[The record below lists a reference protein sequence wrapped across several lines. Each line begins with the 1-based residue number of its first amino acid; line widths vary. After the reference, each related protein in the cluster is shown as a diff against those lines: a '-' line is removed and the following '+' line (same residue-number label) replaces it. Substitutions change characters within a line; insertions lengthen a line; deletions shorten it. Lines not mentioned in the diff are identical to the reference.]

1 MVKKTDK
8 TAPKTEQ
15 RMVHEKRVHPRRTLR
30 SQVIFEDESGEG
42 FIYFY
47 STDISIGGVFLE
59 SDIPLKMG
67 TRVFLSFSLKDD
79 AAPIRAIGRV
89 VRVERETADSLTVV
103 GMGVQFSDL
112 QESSKKIIED
122 YVSPA
127 SA

>member
-1 MVKKTDK
+1 MPKKNDK
-8 TAPKTEQ
+8 PSPKDAE
-15 RMVHEKRVHPRRTLR
+15 RMVHEKRIHPRRTLR

-47 STDISIGGVFLE
+47 STDVSIGGLFLE
-59 SDIPLKMG
+59 SDIPLKLG
-67 TRVFLSFSLKDD
+67 TRVFLSFALRDGEK
-79 AAPIRAIGRV
+79 PLRAIGRV

-112 QESSKKIIED
+112 ADAAKKAIED
-122 YVSPA
+122 YVSP